1 MRHLAF
7 WSPSPIGEVFRARL
21 RQFPSLVNCCT
32 IDWFNEW
39 PAEALESVATMFLN
53 EIPDLEATSE
63 VIRGLVGVLVRSR
76 PSGGAI

>member
-1 MRHLAF
+1 M
-7 WSPSPIGEVFRARL
+7 

-53 EIPDLEATSE
+53 EIPDLEATAE
-63 VIRGLVGVLVRSR
+63 VIRGLVSVLVRSSL
-76 PSGGAI
+76 SGEPV